1 MCIAANHRN
10 APIALWRVA
19 SRLMITLF
27 NLFGEPQELAFRHTL
42 IARDYKLACNWLRTV
57 EALFRKLLFIEASY
71 YVTDAAP
78 AKPRAKRKRVRCE
91 MAFYPEKPDEWR
103 VTFRALDRRRPRR
116 HGATLQLTPAP
127 VRSSAAGE
135 DAGGPSTAPHLAPTR
150 FHSAW
155 PLAERF
161 EALLRVH
168 NDPAPY
174 AKRLARR
181 LNAESASAILKAPAE
196 LEHRIDPEPY
206 AQIEAMCAERR
217 EALPCVPLNS
227 S

>member
-1 MCIAANHRN
+1 MF
-10 APIALWRVA
+10 ALWRVA

-27 NLFGEPQELAFRHTL
+27 NLFGEPDALARQHS
-42 IARDYKLACNWLRTV
+42 IGAKDYKLACNWLRTV

-71 YVTDAAP
+71 YVGEATP
-78 AKPRAKRKRVRCE
+78 PKPRVKRPHPRRE
-91 MAFYPEKPDEWR
+91 MAFFPDQPDAWR
-103 VTFRALDRRRPRR
+103 VAFRVLDRRLPAGKRARTTPRR
-116 HGATLQLTPAP
+116 LLATG
-127 VRSSAAGE
+127 VV
-135 DAGGPSTAPHLAPTR
+135 

-196 LEHRIDPEPY
+196 LEQRIDPEPY

-217 EALPCVPLNS
+217 EALPYVPLNS

>member
-1 MCIAANHRN
+1 MSLAADHRY

-19 SRLMITLF
+19 SRLLITLF
-27 NLFGEPQELAFRHTL
+27 NLFGEPQQLAFQHTVVR
-42 IARDYKLACNWLRTV
+42 RDYDLICNWLRTV

-71 YVTDAAP
+71 YAVNLAP
-78 AKPRAKRKRVRCE
+78 GRQRAKRKRVRRV
-91 MAFYPEKPDEWR
+91 MTFVPERPEEWR
-103 VTFRALDRRRPRR
+103 VTFRMERARPRPR
-116 HGATLQLTPAP
+116 TSVRVIAGDDARAP
-127 VRSSAAGE
+127 Y
-135 DAGGPSTAPHLAPTR
+135 LAPTT

-181 LNAESASAILKAPAE
+181 LRAERIDAMLKEPPE
-196 LEHRIDPEPY
+196 LRHRIDAEPY
-206 AQIEAMCAERR
+206 AEIEVLSKERR
-217 EALPCVPLNS
+217 AATAHRSLPDS